1 MRFFQFLKSLIIFL
15 LKFLER
21 KNFFMFISEIQTEA
35 PKEFKTDLQRKVYE
49 VLNELH
55 IPFERVDTD
64 EVITMEDCELVDQKL
79 NMKMVKT
86 LFLCNRQHTEFYLF
100 YLFITAGDKR
110 FNSKGFSTALDIARV
125 SFAPEEK
132 MLSMLGTTIGAA
144 TVFSALLPS
153 TANVRIIFDREVVNE
168 EYYGCSDGTTT
179 GYMKIKTALI
189 VNDFMK
195 YAGRSAKIISIPR

>member
-1 MRFFQFLKSLIIFL
+1 
-15 LKFLER
+15 
-21 KNFFMFISEIQTEA
+21 MFISEIQTEA
-35 PKEFKTDLQRKVYE
+35 PKEFKTELQRKVYE
-49 VLNELH
+49 VLNELK

-100 YLFITAGDKR
+100 ITAGDKR
-110 FNSKGFSTALDIARV
+110 FNSKGFSSALDIARV

-144 TVFSALLPS
+144 TVFSVLLPS
-153 TANVRIIFDREVVNE
+153 ASKVRIIFDREVVNE